1 VVTISISAE
10 ALSAIAATLPEGR
23 EADRRPDGKCGY
35 SVTLPR
41 AMLNRL
47 KSLRGPGESYSDVIL
62 RLAKEPKTV
71 LSSALIALVEML
83 S

>member
-47 KSLRGPGESYSDVIL
+47 KSLRGPGKSYRRRDPEACDG
-62 RLAKEPKTV
+62 RLIFVKMVA
-71 LSSALIALVEML
+71 
-83 S
+83 